1 MPKQSETKP
10 QFSFA
15 DEPTPKIKQPAQP
28 SHAQKLLTWLP
39 RWRRDTITVRQL
51 RNYSPIRDR
60 REAIEA
66 AEVLVA
72 NGWLTSTKAQRP
84 DTYAWKI
91 LRKNTLNP
99 RVGM

>member
-1 MPKQSETKP
+1 M
-10 QFSFA
+10 
-15 DEPTPKIKQPAQP
+15 D
-28 SHAQKLLTWLP
+28 
-39 RWRRDTITVRQL
+39 
-51 RNYSPIRDR
+51 
-60 REAIEA
+60 AIAA

-99 RVGM
+99 IVGM

>member
-1 MPKQSETKP
+1 MPKKNGDR
-10 QFSFA
+10 FSFA
-15 DEPTPKIKQPAQP
+15 DEVAPKPAPAKKEPAQR
-28 SHAQKLLTWLP
+28 LLAWLP
-39 RWRRDTITVRQL
+39 RWPRDTITVRQICVYGPY
-51 RNYSPIRDR
+51 NIRDR
-60 REAIEA
+60 RSAIEA

-99 RVGM
+99 FS